1 MRMIDIIEKK
11 KESQVLSE
19 AEINFFVEGY
29 VHDQIP
35 DYQVSALLMAIY
47 LQGMNDE
54 ETTFLT
60 SAYANSGDTYDLSD
74 IQGFKVDKH
83 STGGIGD
90 KITLIYSPLAAS
102 YGLKV
107 CKLAGRGLGQT
118 GGTIDKLE
126 SCPGWQCELSVP
138 EFKEVINKVGM
149 SVISQSENM
158 VPGDKKIYALRDV
171 TATVGSLPLIAA
183 SVMSK
188 KLIMDADGLVLDVK
202 VGDGAFMKD
211 LDQAEALAKIM
222 IKIGHHHQR
231 KMAVMLSNM
240 NKPLGKTIGNAL
252 EVREAWD
259 TLHGKGPDDLNEVAA
274 TSVALSLV
282 QAGLFEDIETAK
294 SDVFQKMQSGEA
306 AHYLKD
312 FIQAQGGDFGVI
324 ENYDQNFKTTQAIE
338 IKADKEGYLQFLS
351 AGKLGTVSMKL
362 GAGRETK
369 TDAIDFAA
377 GIVLNHQNGE
387 LVKKGEVVM
396 TLYTNKAFNQEFV
409 DDAKATFEL
418 ISTSSAEPA
427 ILKIIAD

>member
-11 KESQVLSE
+11 RENQALSE

-54 ETTFLT
+54 ETAFLT

-107 CKLAGRGLGQT
+107 CKLAGRGLGPT

-126 SCPGWQCELSVP
+126 SCPGWQCELSVS
-138 EFKEVINKVGM
+138 EFKAVINKVGM

-188 KLIMDADGLVLDVK
+188 KLIIPADGLVLDVK
-202 VGDGAFMKD
+202 VGDGAFMKN

-222 IKIGHHHQR
+222 IEIGHRHQR

-282 QAGLFEDIETAK
+282 QAGLFKDVETAK
-294 SDVFQKMQSGEA
+294 TDVFKKMQSGEA

-312 FIQAQGGDFGVI
+312 FIQAQGGDFSVI
-324 ENYDQNFKTTQAIE
+324 ENYDQNFKTTQAIA
-338 IKADKEGYLQFLS
+338 IKAGKEGYLKFLS

-369 TDAIDFAA
+369 TDVIDFGA

-387 LVKKGEVVM
+387 LVKKDEVVM

-409 DDAKATFEL
+409 DEALATFAL
-418 ISTSSAEPA
+418 NSTPTNEPA

>member
-11 KESQVLSE
+11 KENQVLSE

-396 TLYTNKAFNQEFV
+396 TLYTNKDFNQEFV
-409 DDAKATFEL
+409 DDAKVTFEL